1 MTSIAMAVS
10 LLAASLVAPHDSHS
24 LTLSLPH
31 GGENKARAQ
40 PVYSV
45 TPQIT
50 MRTAGVHAPNRADLR
65 HCVWEGRWVVT
76 RKLGHEARPAQK
88 IQEGPLVAGR
98 EHGPCAVQAA
108 AIKREALVRLGDP
121 ARLLRQVAER
131 DHALMMAEAEA
142 VDHRAR
148 RTTGG

>member
-1 MTSIAMAVS
+1 MTSIAMAAS

-31 GGENKARAQ
+31 GGEKAARA
-40 PVYSV
+40 PLVYSV

-76 RKLGHEARPAQK
+76 RKLGHEAHPARK
-88 IQEGPLVAGR
+88 IQEGPLVTGR
-98 EHGPCAVQAA
+98 EHGACPAQAA
-108 AIKREALVRLGDP
+108 AIKREALARLGDP
-121 ARLLRQVAER
+121 ARLLQQVAEG
-131 DHALMMAEAEA
+131 DHAMTMAEAEA
-142 VDHRAR
+142 HQTGRK
-148 RTTGG
+148 TGG